1 MNMGL
6 HSDLSFFRGDKS
18 NFFEG
23 KCLIFLKI
31 SRLFHIMRIDK
42 VGSYLTIVT
51 AYAQRHSKIYSG
63 KLIQSF
69 VPAEE
74 KSVGGEQRVD

>member
-1 MNMGL
+1 
-6 HSDLSFFRGDKS
+6 
-18 NFFEG
+18 
-23 KCLIFLKI
+23 
-31 SRLFHIMRIDK
+31 MRIDK